1 MKSDYI
7 KTLHKNYQSA
17 INSFR
22 VDFPEKGLFNF
33 ASIDEYVRSCALI
46 IWSRGNVD
54 TGECRDVLNEI
65 YSSPSSRRTYNQ
77 YEVTKAIDF
86 HRNHNQSAAVPEFFI
101 KLVKY
106 DAMHK
111 TCYSRALAEIFEV
124 FFIQFA
130 VIDEKMGYEEASQIT
145 ELYEKLV
152 YHCNLNDLVP
162 RNSKKMDPY
171 SLVGERS
178 EGPSEPLD
186 NGPIQIGSEGK
197 DPEALKELDELV
209 GLENVKTEI
218 RSIVNFAKIQSIR
231 KKRGLKVFPISYH
244 LVFIGN
250 PGTGKTTVARIVAK
264 VYKQLGL
271 LSKGHLVEV
280 DRSGLVAGY
289 VGQTAIKTQ
298 GVISKA
304 MGGVLFIDEA
314 YMLSNE
320 RDVFG
325 QEAIDTLLKAMEDH
339 RDDLIVIVAGYESL
353 MKAFVESNPGLKSRF
368 NRFIHFEDYTPD
380 ELFAIFTSL
389 CSKNQYLLSEEAT
402 ARVKDY
408 FCRIYEARTESFGN
422 GRAVRNCFEKMITN
436 QANRMAQYKE
446 ASIEEIQTIETE
458 DLDFLQDHSNG

>member
-22 VDFPEKGLFNF
+22 QDFPDKGLISF

-46 IWSRGNVD
+46 IWSRGEVD
-54 TGECRDVLNEI
+54 AGECKSVLNEL
-65 YSSPSSRRTYNQ
+65 YSSSANRRTYNN

-86 HRNHNQSAAVPEFFI
+86 YRNHNQSSNVPEFFI
-101 KLVKY
+101 KIVKF
-106 DAMHK
+106 DALHR

-124 FFIQFA
+124 LFIQFA

-145 ELYEKLV
+145 ELYEKLI
-152 YHCNLNDLVP
+152 YHCNLNNIAT
-162 RNSKKMDPY
+162 RNSKKVDPY
-171 SLVGERS
+171 SLVGDRS
-178 EGPSEPLD
+178 EPAEIVDDGPVK
-186 NGPIQIGSEGK
+186 IGAEGK
-197 DPEALKELDELV
+197 DPESMKELDELV

-250 PGTGKTTVARIVAK
+250 PGTGKTTVAWIVAK
-264 VYKQLGL
+264 VYKELGL

-298 GVISKA
+298 GVITKS
-304 MGGVLFIDEA
+304 MGGILFIDEA

-353 MKAFVESNPGLKSRF
+353 MKAFIESNPGLKSRF
-368 NRFIHFEDYTPD
+368 NRFIHFDDYTPS
-380 ELFAIFTSL
+380 ELYAIFTGL
-389 CSKNQYLLSEEAT
+389 CTKNQYMLSEDAET
-402 ARVKDY
+402 LVKEY
-408 FCRIYEARTESFGN
+408 FSRIYEARTESFGN

-436 QANRMAQYKE
+436 QANRMAQYQE
-446 ASIEEIQTIETE
+446 ASLEEIQTIEKE
-458 DLDFLQDHSNG
+458 DLAFLEKSR